1 MSKIFYFFNQGIADS
16 ITNNKTLIRNMEKE
30 VLLKKVQENVYR
42 VPSNQSEEI
51 DVVKGTIIVL
61 GWQEY
66 RDNALYSFALMGK
79 YESGNI
85 SDVFLNNSVVLEL
98 TPLTQT
104 AVDIPLATEEKDYM
118 ETAEWWR
125 LPTDEEM
132 ELYNIVYN
140 CK

>member
-1 MSKIFYFFNQGIADS
+1 
-16 ITNNKTLIRNMEKE
+16 MEKE
-30 VLLKKVQENVYR
+30 ELLKKVQENVYR

-98 TPLTQT
+98 TPLTQGD
-104 AVDIPLATEEKDYM
+104 AELIPLATEEKDYM

-125 LPTDEEM
+125 IPTDEEM
-132 ELYNIVYN
+132 ELYNLIYN
-140 CK
+140 K

>member
-1 MSKIFYFFNQGIADS
+1 
-16 ITNNKTLIRNMEKE
+16 MEKE

-51 DVVKGTIIVL
+51 DVAKGTIIVL

-79 YESGNI
+79 YESGDI
-85 SDVFLNNSVVLEL
+85 SDVYLNDSVVLEL
-98 TPLTQT
+98 TPLTQ
-104 AVDIPLATEEKDYM
+104 ADVDMPLTTMEDNYM

-132 ELYNIVYN
+132 ELYNMVYN

>member
-1 MSKIFYFFNQGIADS
+1 
-16 ITNNKTLIRNMEKE
+16 MEKE

-51 DVVKGTIIVL
+51 DVAKGTIIVL

-79 YESGNI
+79 YESGI
-85 SDVFLNNSVVLEL
+85 ICEVYLNDSVVLEL
-98 TPLTQT
+98 TPLTQGD
-104 AVDIPLATEEKDYM
+104 AELIPLATMEDDYM